1 MSAAAAPPL
10 PPSPKVAVKAEGRE
24 GEKKKIKSGVV
35 VLVYSFG
42 DEPVRPEPDSAP
54 SDDTPI
60 FAGQTIFKGCYTWL
74 LCYDISVCC
83 RRHMW
88 HRSAEHRY
96 VRSLSE
102 CVNTNRSCGSNAAQ
116 AIIMCT
122 CGWNLRCQSFLG
134 NVAPPVVWGYCMWPH
149 VCILSVL
156 PVCLK
161 SHTFLFQPEI

>member
-1 MSAAAAPPL
+1 M
-10 PPSPKVAVKAEGRE
+10 
-24 GEKKKIKSGVV
+24 V
-35 VLVYSFG
+35 VLVDSFG

-54 SDDTPI
+54 SDATPI

-88 HRSAEHRY
+88 HRSAEHGY

-116 AIIMCT
+116 ATIMCT
-122 CGWNLRCQSFLG
+122 CGWNLRCQSFQG
-134 NVAPPVVWGYCMWPH
+134 NVAPPCSVG
-149 VCILSVL
+149 ILYVATCFYPVRL

-161 SHTFLFQPEI
+161 SHTFLFQPKIIS